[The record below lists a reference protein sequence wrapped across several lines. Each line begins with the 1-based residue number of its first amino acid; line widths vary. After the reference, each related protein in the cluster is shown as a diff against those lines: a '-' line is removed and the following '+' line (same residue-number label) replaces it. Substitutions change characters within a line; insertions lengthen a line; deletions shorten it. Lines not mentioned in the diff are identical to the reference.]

1 MKLPSY
7 TPFLWRNCRLCSTKS
22 LLLVFLVIL
31 FYLILF
37 YFFLLP
43 LIFTLL
49 AASISHFLTAAM
61 TFSCFFLPT
70 NSSPLFL
77 ITRSSSFSVF
87 HVSVGEK
94 NNVKK
99 DSTLLFFLCKS
110 PSGHAI
116 SSQKHLE
123 LSEVSYLLIEL
134 FCTGMPVVRTFP
146 VVLVKCWKVAHWNA
160 KKLPKNCQKTK
171 KLLSKFSKLP
181 PKFLDIFIETL
192 IKSFIFRSSQ

>member
-22 LLLVFLVIL
+22 LLLVFL
-31 FYLILF
+31 FILF
-37 YFFLLP
+37 YFILFYF
-43 LIFTLL
+43 IFTAAHFHL
-49 AASISHFLTAAM
+49 AGRQHFS
-61 TFSCFFLPT
+61 FSPRSYEIFMFFLST

-77 ITRSSSFSVF
+77 ITRSSSFSVI
-87 HVSVGEK
+87 HVSVGKK

-123 LSEVSYLLIEL
+123 FSEVSYLLIEL

-146 VVLVKCWKVAHWNA
+146 IVLVKCWKVAHWNA

-181 PKFLDIFIETL
+181 PKFLDIFI
-192 IKSFIFRSSQ
+192 